1 MELQFKRREH
11 HCLQTAVREIRNQEL
26 TQEIRLPDG
35 MPDIGH
41 ILCAWGQTVLRGKE
55 WRSTDVSFSGGMM
68 VWVLYVPEDGS
79 EERCI
84 EGWIPFQMHWDLP
97 EGCPEGTIRIQ
108 CIPRFVDARSVSARK
123 LMVRAGTAALAEAFV
138 PHSLE
143 LWEPG
148 EATED
153 VQLLQTRWPVRMPVE
168 AGEKRFLMDEEP
180 EFTGAGHEPEKIICF
195 RMEPRL
201 LEKKVVGNKLVFR
214 GNGNLRVLCRCAGG
228 KLHSWEFPLPF
239 SQFAELDG
247 DYGPDAQAD
256 FVLSPT
262 NLELELEEHG
272 HLRFKGG
279 MVAQYRITDQ
289 RMLNTAEDA
298 YSPSRETKLKMENVQ
313 VPAVLE
319 TRQENMYGEQM
330 LPVDAEEIT
339 DVSFLPEFPRLRP
352 GEDGIAVEI
361 PGQFQVLFYGTDGKL
376 HAATARWEG
385 NQSVKAAEN
394 TRLWVQSGRAD
405 LSPVAVGNGQ
415 ISLDLQLPL
424 EMTTVT
430 NQSIP
435 MITGLELG
443 EPRQK
448 DPDRPSLILR
458 RAGED
463 RLWDIAKAS
472 GSTVEAIHRLNGIIE
487 EPAAD
492 RMLLIP
498 VN

>member
-68 VWVLYVPEDGS
+68 VWVLYAPEDGS

-84 EGWIPFQMHWDLP
+84 EGWIPFQMRWDLP
-97 EGCPEGTIRIQ
+97 EGCPEGTIRIH

-123 LMVRAGTAALAEAFV
+123 LMVRAGTAAQVEAFV
-138 PHSLE
+138 PHTVE
-143 LWEPG
+143 FWEPG
-148 EATED
+148 ELSEA
-153 VQLLQTRWPVRMPVE
+153 VQLLQTRWPVQMPVE
-168 AGEKRFLMDEEP
+168 AGEKRFQLDEEP
-180 EFTGAGHEPEKIICF
+180 ELSGTVPEPEKIICF
-195 RMEPRL
+195 RLEPQV
-201 LEKKVVGNKLVFR
+201 LEKKVLGNKLVFR
-214 GNGNLRVLCRCAGG
+214 GNGNLHVLCRCTGG
-228 KLHSWEFPLPF
+228 KLHSWNAAFPF

-247 DYGPDAQAD
+247 DYGPYAQAD
-256 FVLSPT
+256 LVLCPT
-262 NLELELEEHG
+262 NLELELEENG
-272 HLRFKGG
+272 HLRFKGSI
-279 MVAQYRITDQ
+279 VAQYLITDQ
-289 RMLNTAEDA
+289 QLLNTAEDA
-298 YSPSRETKLKMENVQ
+298 YSPDRDTNLKKESIQ

-339 DVSFLPEFPRLRP
+339 DVNFLPDFPRLRP
-352 GEDGIAVEI
+352 GENGIAMEI
-361 PGQFQVLFYGTDGKL
+361 PGQFQVLYYGEEGSL
-376 HAATARWEG
+376 YAATARWEG
-385 NQSVKAAEN
+385 TQSVVTAEN
-394 TRLWVQSGRAD
+394 TRLWVQSGRPD
-405 LSPVAVGNGQ
+405 LSRASVGNGR
-415 ISLDLQLPL
+415 ISLDVQLPL

-430 NQSIP
+430 NQCIP
-435 MITGLELG
+435 MVTGVELG

-448 DPDRPSLILR
+448 DPNRPSLILR

-472 GSTVEAIHRLNGIIE
+472 GSTVEAIHRLNGITE
-487 EPAAD
+487 EPSAD

-498 VN
+498 VV